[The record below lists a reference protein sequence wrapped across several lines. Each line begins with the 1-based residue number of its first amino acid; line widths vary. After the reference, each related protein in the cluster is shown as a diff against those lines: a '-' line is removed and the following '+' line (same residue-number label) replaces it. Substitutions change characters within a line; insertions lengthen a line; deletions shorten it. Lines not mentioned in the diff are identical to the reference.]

1 MGLPINEAFNPPYL
15 IFPTEVLSV
24 EINSFRSPSNK
35 KYVTTKFILETNCV
49 DHHILIFHS
58 RIYWNL

>member
-1 MGLPINEAFNPPYL
+1 MGLPLNEAFNPPYL

-35 KYVTTKFILETNCV
+35 KCYDK
-49 DHHILIFHS
+49 
-58 RIYWNL
+58 IYFGNKLCWSSYIDISF